1 VKPPRLA
8 RVLLGWVAPADL
20 RASIVDDLDEVFAR
34 RVVAVGARRARWWY
48 RRQVWVGSWALFAL
62 HIDRRDR
69 RSDRPG
75 SIHEGEGVDAM
86 RRTSVVLNL
95 WQDLREAW
103 RAVRHRLTFAGVAIM
118 SLALGIGATTAMFS
132 VVNGVLLRPL
142 DLPDPGQLMMV
153 GEGIP
158 QVPRDARFVS
168 MANPAAFLAWR
179 QQATDFSGLSAIQPS
194 SFTLPDAGRPQL
206 VRGARVSANFFDVL
220 GVRAQLGRLLVPH
233 DEQDVTQPMVI
244 TDRLWRSA
252 FSADPG
258 AIGRRIGTPGAEATV
273 VGVLP
278 RSFRMEGSELGPMLA
293 GGPTDYFSALRFGP
307 GGDTHLTAVFSNFNY
322 HVIGRLRPGVTP
334 AAALAQLNGI
344 QANLARTAPEKL
356 GLFADLTSVRDQ
368 AVAPARQEL
377 WLLFS
382 GVLAV
387 LLIVCVNLGGLWV
400 TRIADRRR
408 DWAIRA
414 ALGAAPSRLA
424 RQVLGESLVL
434 ALIGGVL
441 GLACA
446 AVSLDALLAVAPA
459 NLPRLD
465 EVRLDW
471 RVLGFGLLLSL
482 LAGLVTGLVP
492 ALRLNRADP
501 QDYLKA
507 TSAATTADRSSLRS
521 RQALIGL
528 QAALATVLLSAAGL
542 LGLSFYRLV
551 SQPKGFSTEHAF
563 AADVMLG
570 AYTYPQRDQLLRRL
584 PAEVA
589 ALPGVTDAA
598 FTSHLPLQ
606 GESWVDSITV
616 PGRVVSPAEEPHV
629 NVRFVSPGSFA
640 ALGIPMLAG
649 RDLSESDR
657 PTGPPPTSAAEA
669 AAAPPGVLVLSRTAA
684 RLLWVDTPPRDLV
697 GRALVLEGQTVHVI
711 GIAADARATLA
722 EAPPAVVYQPYWE
735 EPPTRVSLVARSAMS
750 ATALASSIR
759 AAVWR
764 VAPLAPVPTLGPLSD
779 LEATAVAPQRYE
791 LTLLVLFAV
800 LALLLAAMGVYALV
814 AHSVARR
821 RKELALRMTL
831 GAHAANLWRLVLRQA
846 LAPVASGV
854 VVGLVAAVGAG
865 QLLAAMLFQVTPF
878 SPMVLGPVAL
888 AVLVAA
894 SVACV
899 VPARRAIRSDPWTA
913 LRAD

>member
-1 VKPPRLA
+1 MRWLT
-8 RVLLGWVAPADL
+8 PADL

-34 RVVAVGARRARWWY
+34 RVVAVGARRARSWY
-48 RRQVWVGSWALFAL
+48 RRQVWVGSWALFGL

-69 RSDRPG
+69 RSGHPN
-75 SIHEGEGVDAM
+75 STYAEVDAM
-86 RRTSVVLNL
+86 RRRSLFANL

-103 RAVRHRLTFAGVAIM
+103 RAVRHRFTFAGVAIV

-142 DLPDPGQLMMV
+142 DLPDSGQLMIL
-153 GEGIP
+153 GERIP
-158 QVPRDARFVS
+158 EIPGDARF
-168 MANPAAFLAWR
+168 AFLDNPASFFAWR
-179 QQATDFSGLSAIQPS
+179 QQATDFSGLSAIQAS
-194 SFTLPDAGRPQL
+194 SFTLPGAGRPQL

-220 GVRAQLGRLLVPH
+220 GVRAQLGRLLAPPDEH
-233 DEQDVTQPMVI
+233 DKTQPMVI
-244 TDRLWRSA
+244 TDRFWRSA
-252 FSADPG
+252 FDADPG
-258 AIGRRIGTPGAEATV
+258 VVGRRIGPPGAEAIV

-278 RSFRMEGSELGPMLA
+278 PSFRMHGSSLGPLLA
-293 GGPTDYFSALRFGP
+293 GEATDYFEALGFGP
-307 GGDTHLTAVFSNFNY
+307 GSDTHLTTVFGDFNY
-322 HVIGRLRPGVTP
+322 YVIGRLRPGVRP

-344 QANLARTAPEKL
+344 LANLARTAPEKL
-356 GLFADLTSVRDQ
+356 RLVAELASVRDE
-368 AVAPARQEL
+368 AVAAAREDL
-377 WLLFS
+377 WLLLS

-387 LLIVCVNLGGLWV
+387 LLIVCVNLGSLWV

-441 GLACA
+441 GLLCA
-446 AVSLDALLAVAPA
+446 AVSLNALLAVAPA
-459 NLPRLD
+459 NVPRLD

-492 ALRLNRADP
+492 ALRLNRSDP

-521 RQALIGL
+521 RQVLIGL

-551 SQPKGFSTEHAF
+551 SQPTGFSAEHALS
-563 AADVMLG
+563 ADVMLG
-570 AYTYPQRDQLLRRL
+570 AYTPAQRDQLLRRL

-589 ALPGVTDAA
+589 ALPGVTEAA
-598 FTSHLPLQ
+598 FSSHLPQQ
-606 GESWVDSITV
+606 GEIWIEKITV
-616 PGRVVSPAEEPHV
+616 PGRVVAPAEEPHI

-657 PTGPPPTSAAEA
+657 PPGPPPTSAAEA
-669 AAAPPGVLVLSRTAA
+669 AAEPPGVLVLSKTAA
-684 RLLWVDTPPRDLV
+684 RLLWADTPPRDLI
-697 GRALVLEGQTVHVI
+697 GRALVLEGETVHVI
-711 GIAADARATLA
+711 GIAADARASLA
-722 EAPPAVVYQPYWE
+722 AAPPAVVYQPYWE
-735 EPPTRVSLVARSAMS
+735 EPPARISLVARSVMS
-750 ATALASSIR
+750 AAALASSIR

-791 LTLLVLFAV
+791 LALLVLFAS

-821 RKELALRMTL
+821 RKELALRTTL
-831 GAHAANLWRLVLRQA
+831 GARAADLWRLVLRQA

-854 VVGLVAAVGAG
+854 AVGLIAAVVVGR
-865 QLLAAMLFQVTPF
+865 LLAAMLFDVAPA
-878 SPMVLGPVAL
+878 SPVVLVPVAL

-894 SVACV
+894 SAACL
-899 VPARRAIRSDPWTA
+899 VPTHRAIRADPWTA
-913 LRAD
+913 LRAE

>member
-1 VKPPRLA
+1 M
-8 RVLLGWVAPADL
+8 GWFAPADL

-34 RVVAVGARRARWWY
+34 RVAAVGARRARSWY
-48 RRQVWVGSWALFAL
+48 RRQVWVGSWALFGL
-62 HIDRRDR
+62 HFDR
-69 RSDRPG
+69 RSDG
-75 SIHEGEGVDAM
+75 SRAMHEGVDAM
-86 RRTSVVLNL
+86 RRTSVVATLG
-95 WQDLREAW
+95 QDLREAW
-103 RAVRHRLTFAGVAIM
+103 RAVRHRLTFSGVAVV

-142 DLPDPGQLMMV
+142 DLPDSGQLMIV
-153 GEGIP
+153 GERIP
-158 QVPRDARFVS
+158 QIPDDGRFDFID
-168 MANPAAFLAWR
+168 NPAAFFAYR
-179 QQATDFSGLSAIQPS
+179 QQATDFSGLSAIHTS

-206 VRGARVSANFFDVL
+206 VHGARVSANFFDVL
-220 GVRAQLGRLLVPH
+220 GVRAQLGRLLAPPDEH
-233 DEQDVTQPMVI
+233 DQTQPMVI

-252 FSADPG
+252 FAADPG
-258 AIGRRIGTPGAEATV
+258 VIGRRIGPPGAEALV

-278 RSFRMEGSELGPMLA
+278 SSFRMQGSAVGPLLA
-293 GGPTDYFSALRFGP
+293 GEPTDYFQALAFGP
-307 GGDTHLTAVFSNFNY
+307 GGDTHVTTVFGNFNY
-322 HVIGRLRPGVTP
+322 NVMGRLRAGVTAP
-334 AAALAQLNGI
+334 AALAQLNGI
-344 QANLARTAPEKL
+344 LANLARTAPEKL
-356 GLFADLTSVRDQ
+356 GLFAELASVRDE
-368 AVAPARQEL
+368 AVAAARQNL
-377 WLLFS
+377 WLLLS

-414 ALGAAPSRLA
+414 ALGATPSRLA

-434 ALIGGVL
+434 ALAGGVL

-446 AVSLDALLAVAPA
+446 AVSLDALLALAPA
-459 NLPRLD
+459 NVPRLG

-492 ALRLNRADP
+492 ALRLNRSDP

-507 TSAATTADRSSLRS
+507 TSTATTGDRSSLRS
-521 RQALIGL
+521 RQVLIGL

-551 SQPKGFSTEHAF
+551 SQPIGFSVEHAV
-563 AADVMLG
+563 AADVVLG
-570 AYTYPQRDQLLRRL
+570 AYTDSQRDELLRRL
-584 PAEVA
+584 PGDVA
-589 ALPGVTDAA
+589 ALPGVTQAA

-606 GESWVDSITV
+606 GEIWIDSITV

-640 ALGIPMLAG
+640 ALGIPVLAG
-649 RDLSESDR
+649 RDLTESDR
-657 PTGPPPTSAAEA
+657 PPGPPPTSAAEA
-669 AAAPPGVLVLSRTAA
+669 AAEPPGVLVLSRATA
-684 RLLWVDTPPRDLV
+684 RLLWADTPTRDLI
-697 GRALVLEGQTVHVI
+697 GRALVIEGQTVHVI
-711 GIAADARATLA
+711 GIVADARAALDA
-722 EAPPAVVYQPYWE
+722 APPAVVYQPYWE
-735 EPPTRVSLVARSAMS
+735 QPPGHVSLVARSVMS
-750 ATALASSIR
+750 AAALASSIR

-764 VAPLAPVPTLGPLSD
+764 VAPLAPVPTLRPLSD

-791 LTLLVLFAV
+791 LTLLVLFAS

-821 RKELALRMTL
+821 RKELALRTTL
-831 GAHAANLWRLVLRQA
+831 GAHAADLWRLVLRQA
-846 LAPVASGV
+846 LAPVAGGVAVGLIAAV
-854 VVGLVAAVGAG
+854 VVG
-865 QLLAAMLFQVTPF
+865 QLLAAMLFHVAPS

-894 SVACV
+894 SAACV
-899 VPARRAIRSDPWTA
+899 VPMRRAIRADPWEA